1 MATVVIADDDAA
13 NRACLTLH
21 LELQEHVVR
30 AAADGAE
37 AVRLVE
43 MATPDLVILDLHM
56 PRLDGIEA
64 CARLRGLPQMGA
76 VPIVLLSGADS
87 DELARRQPLPRFDA
101 LRAKPYDMRELWQLV
116 ADLTQTTR
124 DGNTSA
130 AAAPRIHSI

>member
-64 CARLRGLPQMGA
+64 CACLRCLPQMGA
-76 VPIVLLSGADS
+76 VPIVLLSGADA

-101 LRAKPYDMRELWQLV
+101 MRAKPYDMRELWKLV
-116 ADLTQTTR
+116 ADLTGPKLSRNGAGLATGPVHT
-124 DGNTSA
+124 
-130 AAAPRIHSI
+130 I